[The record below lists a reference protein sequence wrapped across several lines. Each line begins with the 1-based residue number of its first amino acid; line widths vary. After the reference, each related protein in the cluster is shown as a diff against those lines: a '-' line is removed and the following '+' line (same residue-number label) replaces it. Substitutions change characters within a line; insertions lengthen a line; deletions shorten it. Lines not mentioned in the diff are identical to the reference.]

1 MKNKFCYKEV
11 LILMIATLFSFLTGI
26 THLPGQDPATK
37 ERARLSLEHI
47 ASNTQ
52 GYQLKATVK
61 GKLDVSYVGIP
72 DVKVDFYFNEIS
84 QENLLGSGITNQS
97 GIAVLSLPTLKEEDK
112 TSPKMYW
119 VSLENDPKFRDV
131 TADLQVSPASLEVNA
146 ITKDSVRILS
156 ISISSIDSTNSSQP
170 IADLAVN
177 VFVQR
182 LFGLLPIS
190 EGFETTDE
198 DGQLEIEFP
207 QTIPGD
213 AEGMVTVVTRVE
225 ENEIY
230 GTILNETNVN
240 WGVPL
245 EVDQG
250 KQKRQLWSSRANA
263 PIYLII
269 IVNGAI
275 LVIWTIIADVVRQ
288 ISRIKRLENEL

>member
-11 LILMIATLFSFLTGI
+11 LILMITTLFSFLTGI
-26 THLPGQDPATK
+26 THLPGQDPAIK

-47 ASNTQ
+47 TSNTK
-52 GYQLKATVK
+52 GNQLKATVK
-61 GKLDVSYVGIP
+61 AKLDVSYVGIP
-72 DVKVDFYFNEIS
+72 DVKLAFYLNEIS
-84 QENLLGSGITNQS
+84 QENLLGSGITNES
-97 GIAVLSLPTLKEEDK
+97 GIALISLPILKEEDK
-112 TSPKMYW
+112 TKPILYW

-131 TADLQVSPASLEVNA
+131 TVDLQVRPASLEVK
-146 ITKDSVRILS
+146 TLVKDSVRILS
-156 ISISSIDSTNSSQP
+156 ISVSSIDSTNASQP
-170 IADLAVN
+170 IVDLPVN

-198 DGQLEIEFP
+198 DGQLQIEFP
-207 QTIPGD
+207 QNIPGD
-213 AEGMVTVVTRVE
+213 LEGMVTVVTRVE

-230 GTILNETNVN
+230 GTILNETRVN

-245 EVDQG
+245 EVDPG
-250 KQKRQLWSSRANA
+250 KQKRQLWSSRANS

-269 IVNGAI
+269 IVNGVI

-288 ISRIKRLENEL
+288 IWRIKRFEKEL